1 MGTTNNNLMVSSYWQ
16 NPRKVTI
23 FIYFKVYEIAQ
34 PPFSFSYT
42 TYMRLDNLCLKK
54 KFKQLF
60 SQVELCCSLLA
71 IKIFTSRENQTRW
84 EKKATVQSD
93 FMPNMKYKS
102 YSYREIAEAGKSITN
117 TRMLYMFC
125 SFFVIF
131 QSKRF
136 YSTSVLFWSFYV
148 RQVTIKSSN
157 MNTLANR
164 VVALTRVQSRILW
177 QFPADILLL
186 CAHKDTAKHSFF

>member
-1 MGTTNNNLMVSSYWQ
+1 
-16 NPRKVTI
+16 
-23 FIYFKVYEIAQ
+23 
-34 PPFSFSYT
+34 
-42 TYMRLDNLCLKK
+42 
-54 KFKQLF
+54 
-60 SQVELCCSLLA
+60 
-71 IKIFTSRENQTRW
+71 
-84 EKKATVQSD
+84 
-93 FMPNMKYKS
+93 MPNMKYKS

-125 SFFVIF
+125 SVFVIF

-148 RQVTIKSSN
+148 RQVTINSSN

-186 CAHKDTAKHSFF
+186 CAHKDTGKHSFFKLFLVFYNVNKHILFNDLI

>member
-1 MGTTNNNLMVSSYWQ
+1 M
-16 NPRKVTI
+16 
-23 FIYFKVYEIAQ
+23 F
-34 PPFSFSYT
+34 
-42 TYMRLDNLCLKK
+42 KK
-54 KFKQLF
+54 KLKQLF

-84 EKKATVQSD
+84 EKKQQFKVILCQTWNISI
-93 FMPNMKYKS
+93 NI
-102 YSYREIAEAGKSITN
+102 SYREIAEAGKSITN

>member
-1 MGTTNNNLMVSSYWQ
+1 
-16 NPRKVTI
+16 
-23 FIYFKVYEIAQ
+23 
-34 PPFSFSYT
+34 
-42 TYMRLDNLCLKK
+42 MR
-54 KFKQLF
+54 
-60 SQVELCCSLLA
+60 
-71 IKIFTSRENQTRW
+71 
-84 EKKATVQSD
+84 
-93 FMPNMKYKS
+93 NMKYKS

-131 QSKRF
+131 QNKRF

-148 RQVTIKSSN
+148 RQVPINSLN

-186 CAHKDTAKHSFF
+186 CAHKDKAKHSFFKLSLVFYNVNKHILFNDLI